1 MSTQPHVPV
10 LLQEIIFWLRPN
22 SQGCYVDCTLGPGGA
37 ALRILELSQPGGR
50 LIGIDQDP
58 TAISLARRT
67 LGLFLPRVQLVC
79 RNFVD
84 LKSILASA
92 GSGKADGILFDL
104 GISSDQLANPN
115 RGFSF
120 LEEGS
125 LDMRLSPLAGPTAG
139 DLVNT
144 MPEAEL
150 ASLIFRYGEERYARR
165 IAKAVVRERGRFPV
179 RTTTQLTTI
188 IRASVPH
195 SYRRGRLHCATRTF
209 QALRIAVNQELEV
222 LQRALYEAVDVLAP
236 KGRLCVISFH
246 SLEDRIVKQTFRAL
260 SQKPTPTLKILTKK
274 PCVPSRE
281 ERSVNPRSRSGK
293 LRVAERLCEWE
304 AGKADT

>member
-1 MSTQPHVPV
+1 MHVPV
-10 LLQEIIFWLRPN
+10 LLQELMFWLRPN
-22 SQGCYVDCTLGPGGA
+22 SRGCYVDCTLGPGGTA
-37 ALRILELSQPGGR
+37 FRILELSEPGGV
-50 LIGIDQDP
+50 LVGIDQDP
-58 TAISLARRT
+58 EAISLARRT
-67 LGLFLPRVQLVC
+67 LGPFLPRTHLFC
-79 RNFVD
+79 RNFMD

-92 GSGKADGILFDL
+92 GVGKADGILFDL
-104 GISSDQLANPN
+104 GLSSVQLASPN

-125 LDMRLSPLAGPTAG
+125 LDMRLGPFAGPTAS

-150 ASLIFRYGEERYARR
+150 ASLIRRYGEERYARR
-165 IAKAVVRERGRFPV
+165 IAKAVVRERNHLPL
-179 RTTTQLTTI
+179 RTTTQLTAI
-188 IRASVPH
+188 IRDSVPH

-222 LQRALYEAVDVLAP
+222 LERTLHDAPDLLAP

-246 SLEDRIVKQTFRAL
+246 SLEDRIVKHTFRAL

-274 PCVPSRE
+274 PCVPSME
-281 ERSVNPRSRSGK
+281 EREVNPRSRSAK
-293 LRVAERLCEWE
+293 LRVAERLSEGE
-304 AGKADT
+304 TGKEDT